1 MSFASIRLVAPLLVT
16 LSLPVVATGQQE
28 QPGRTS
34 NPTVIDAQPAT
45 DAKDGEQVADLMRS
59 LETTLEQ
66 LNRSRLQAVNV
77 RKVLETIDSGAIK
90 TTEKERL
97 KTNQFVRKQL
107 TKEFRALRV
116 RSRATLTEIDTA
128 LLPKQRGLMSKL
140 RARWEL
146 ADKAATKDR
155 IGRLLAD
162 YEQTVVE
169 TEEQVR
175 HLESGIARLD
185 AAIRIL
191 EEQLSYL
198 DLVEETLELGREV
211 ATRLQELNREID
223 QVVNALIER
232 ESQR

>member
-1 MSFASIRLVAPLLVT
+1 MSFATIRALIPMLVT
-16 LSLPVVATGQQE
+16 LSLPAVATAQQA
-28 QPGRTS
+28 QPSRSTT
-34 NPTVIDAQPAT
+34 PAVIDPPPST
-45 DAKDGEQVADLMRS
+45 DAKDSDHVADLMRS

-77 RKVLETIDSGAIK
+77 RKVLETIDSGAVK
-90 TTEKERL
+90 ATQKERL

-107 TKEFRALRV
+107 TKEFRELRV
-116 RSRATLTEIDTA
+116 RSRSTLTEIHTG
-128 LLPKQRGLMSKL
+128 LLPKQRGLTSKL
-140 RARWEL
+140 RARWDL
-146 ADKAATKDR
+146 AEKASTKDR

-175 HLESGIARLD
+175 HLESGIGRLD

-232 ESQR
+232 ESQQ